1 MSINTTDVFGDPYSD
16 PSIPYEEF
24 PENPKFG
31 EDVANYNQKNLFK
44 YLNSYLSTISVIGGL
59 IVLVIIIFMY
69 FYDKKLVNRVSLRL
83 SAMISFV
90 DVLSGVTVIAYA
102 YYQPRETP
110 ECTSIAFGMS
120 FFPQLYLFLTV
131 MIAFNLQI
139 VFLHRKKVSSFSD
152 RWYIPVAFLMAIF
165 INILPLVYHKFG
177 YDPDT
182 RDCIY
187 RHMYDRDTKWW
198 KFATF
203 LIPVSISM
211 IYCTTVLTIV
221 VCKLVFEH
229 RQLAEA
235 IHSQNSV
242 TLSAKRRHKLLLLKL
257 VGRIALYAAIPL
269 LTVCGIVVEYVWIS
283 LHANSENDV
292 PMALNYWAIVGSC
305 LPGFFNCIAFLF
317 DPAIHNAFRRVKKD
331 LIEKYGYPKRATI
344 SPPMSP
350 SDAVFPNSPT
360 QNPRPSHLLP
370 PSPSNHPTLATRIS
384 FTNSRVSPSNFSKP
398 KKNNRFIRWFVRK
411 FMDKKVIIQPPMV
424 LLNSTSFLSTTLG
437 SDQGCRYSSTTVN
450 SGTLTGQSFDHDHDY
465 HRIELNS
472 PTDKR
477 MKRTSHVLN
486 IPEHESPNSTN
497 LEYTNL
503 TSVTGNSLSPTSAC
517 NSLGDSSRLL
527 YENCSFGSYSQSPIL
542 GNNTIDIQYP
552 VSHFEAGIPSPLS
565 GVSSSHRRSESE
577 SSTASRDSVDND
589 LAAY

>member
-1 MSINTTDVFGDPYSD
+1 
-16 PSIPYEEF
+16 
-24 PENPKFG
+24 
-31 EDVANYNQKNLFK
+31 
-44 YLNSYLSTISVIGGL
+44 
-59 IVLVIIIFMY
+59 
-69 FYDKKLVNRVSLRL
+69 L

-90 DVLSGVTVIAYA
+90 DVLSGLTVIAYA

-165 INILPLVYHKFG
+165 INLLPLMFHKFG

-187 RHMYDRDTKWW
+187 RHMYKRETKWW
-198 KFATF
+198 KFVTF
-203 LIPVSISM
+203 LIPISISM

-283 LHANSENDV
+283 IHANSENDV
-292 PMALNYWAIVGSC
+292 PMPLTYWAIVGSC
-305 LPGFFNCIAFLF
+305 LPGFFNCVAFLF

-331 LIEKYGYPKRATI
+331 LIEIYGYPKHTII
-344 SPPMSP
+344 SPPISP
-350 SDAVFPNSPT
+350 SNAAFQNSTT
-360 QNPRPSHLLP
+360 QQPRPSHLLP
-370 PSPSNHPTLATRIS
+370 SSPSHCPPHSPKAAR
-384 FTNSRVSPSNFSKP
+384 TNSRVCPSNVFQSN
-398 KKNNRFIRWFVRK
+398 KKTNRFIRWFVRT
-411 FMDKKVIIQPPMV
+411 FLDKKVIQPPMV
-424 LLNSTSFLSTTLG
+424 LLNSASYLSTSLG
-437 SDQGCRYSSTTVN
+437 SDQGNRYSSTTIN
-450 SGTLTGQSFDHDHDY
+450 SGTLTGQSFDHGHDY
-465 HRIELNS
+465 HRIELSN

-477 MKRTSHVLN
+477 KSFMKRTSHVLI
-486 IPEHESPNSTN
+486 IPEHERSNSTN
-497 LEYTNL
+497 LDYTNL
-503 TSVTGNSLSPTSAC
+503 TNVTGNSDPPTSAC
-517 NSLGDSSRLL
+517 NTPISFEDSSRLHF
-527 YENCSFGSYSQSPIL
+527 ENHSIGSYSQSPIL
-542 GNNTIDIQYP
+542 GNTTIDIQ
-552 VSHFEAGIPSPLS
+552 SHIEADTSSPLS
-565 GVSSSHRRSESE
+565 GVSLSRRRSESE

-589 LAAY
+589 LASY